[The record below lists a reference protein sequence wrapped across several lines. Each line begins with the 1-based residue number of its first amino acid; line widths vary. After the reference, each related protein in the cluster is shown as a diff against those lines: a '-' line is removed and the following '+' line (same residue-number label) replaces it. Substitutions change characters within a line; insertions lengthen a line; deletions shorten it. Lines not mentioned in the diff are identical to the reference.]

1 MKRKH
6 HDLLVWQEGIELV
19 EEIYKISSTFPKDE
33 IYGLTAQLRRAAV
46 SVPSNIAEGAGR
58 STKKEFLYFLSI
70 ARGSLC
76 EIETQLIIAKKLGY
90 TASVDKVMG
99 RMNKIFGL
107 IGGLVNSLK
116 NEANL

>member
-1 MKRKH
+1 MGRKH
-6 HDLLVWQEGIELV
+6 HDLVVWQEGIELV
-19 EEIYKISSTFPKDE
+19 SEIYTLSAAFPRDE

-58 STKKEFLYFLSI
+58 LTKKEFLYFLSI

-76 EIETQLIIAKKLGY
+76 EIETQLIIAEKLGY
-90 TASVDKVMG
+90 TDSVDTVME

-107 IGGLVNSLK
+107 IGGLMNSLK
-116 NEANL
+116 NEVKS